1 MLTRLELEHFKTWKE
16 ANLKFAPITGLFGT
30 NSSGKSSLIQFLL
43 LLKQTRDAT
52 DRRIALHFGDER
64 TRTRLGSFEDAVQ
77 DHDTSLSMAWRLDWT
92 TEEAVVLTNPST
104 GKDFAESDEL
114 SIRAA
119 VRHDDEEVW
128 QTRLGYRLGERIFR
142 MKSEAQE
149 IETSGPGSF
158 SFRRN
163 RGRPA
168 IELGPPTKGY
178 LFPDSARYAYQNG
191 DFLADLELAYEE
203 QMDQIFY
210 LGPLREPPKREY
222 IWSGAQPQ
230 DVGDRGE
237 YAVEAM
243 LAATREG
250 ERRKVPG
257 KPRAQSFEAAVGF
270 WLQQLGLIDSFTAKP
285 VAKGTS
291 IYRVALRVRP
301 GAAESALTDVGFGVS
316 QVLPVI
322 VLLHYVPEGST
333 VILEQPEIHLH
344 PLAQAGLADL
354 LIHVAQTRNVQVLLE
369 SHSEHLLL
377 RLQRRIAEEVM
388 PADQVR
394 LYFAS
399 ADGAASRLEPLRL
412 DDYGNI
418 LNWPDKFMGDAFGEV
433 SAAELRR
440 IERRKAERAT

>member
-1 MLTRLELEHFKTWKE
+1 MLTRLELEHFKTWTQAK
-16 ANLKFAPITGLFGT
+16 LDFAPITGLFGT

-52 DRRIALHFGDER
+52 DRRLALHFGDER

-77 DHDTSLSMAWRLDWT
+77 DHNKDLMLAWRMDWIAGEPVT
-92 TEEAVVLTNPST
+92 LLNPSS
-104 GKDFAESDEL
+104 GKTFAENDQL
-114 SIRAA
+114 SIEAA
-119 VRHDDEEVW
+119 VTQGEWDTPW
-128 QTRLGYRLGERIFR
+128 QERLSYALGERRFS
-142 MKSEAQE
+142 MKWDDRE
-149 IETSGPGSF
+149 ITTSGPNSF
-158 SFRRN
+158 AFRRN
-163 RGRPA
+163 RGRPVG
-168 IELGPPTKGY
+168 ELGVPTKGY
-178 LFPDSARYAYQNG
+178 LFPDTARYAYQNG

-203 QMDQIFY
+203 QLDQLFY

-250 ERRKVPG
+250 EKRKVPG
-257 KPRAQSFEAAVGF
+257 KPRAQSFEAAIGY
-270 WLQQLGLIDSFTAKP
+270 WLQQLGLIDSFAAKP

-291 IYRVALRVRP
+291 IYRVTLRVRP
-301 GAAESALTDVGFGVS
+301 GAAESVLTDVGFGVS
-316 QVLPVI
+316 QVLPVV
-322 VLLHYVPEGST
+322 VLLHYVPEGAT

-354 LIHVAQTRNVQVLLE
+354 FIHVAQTRKVQIFVE

-377 RLQRRIAEEVM
+377 RLQRRIAEEQID
-388 PADQVR
+388 ADQIR

-399 ADGAASRLEPLRL
+399 ATGAASRLDPLQL

-418 LNWPDKFMGDAFGEV
+418 LNWPDKFMGDAFGET
-433 SAAELRR
+433 AIAELARLRR
-440 IERRKAERAT
+440 MEKAG

>member
-1 MLTRLELEHFKTWKE
+1 MLTRLELEHFKTWTKAE
-16 ANLKFAPITGLFGT
+16 LDFAPITGLFGT

-52 DRRIALHFGDER
+52 DRRLALHFGDER

-77 DHDTSLSMAWRLDWT
+77 DHNKDYMLAWRLDWISD
-92 TEEAVVLTNPST
+92 EPVRLLNPSNN
-104 GKDFAESDEL
+104 KIFAEGNDL
-114 SIRAA
+114 SIEAA
-119 VRHDDEEVW
+119 VTQQDYDTPWLE
-128 QTRLGYRLGERIFR
+128 RLSYALGERRFSMNWNDR
-142 MKSEAQE
+142 E
-149 IETSGPGSF
+149 ITTSGPGLF

-168 IELGPPTKGY
+168 GELGVPTKGY

-203 QMDQIFY
+203 QLDRLFY

-237 YAVEAM
+237 FAVEAM
-243 LAATREG
+243 LAASREG
-250 ERRKVPG
+250 EKRKVPG
-257 KPRAQSFEAAVGF
+257 KPRAQSFEAAIGY
-270 WLQQLGLIDSFTAKP
+270 WLQQLGLIDSFVAKP

-291 IYRVALRVRP
+291 IYRVSLRVRP

-322 VLLHYVPEGST
+322 VLLHYVPEGAT

-354 LIHVAQTRNVQVLLE
+354 FIHVAQTRKVQIFVE

-377 RLQRRIAEEVM
+377 RLQRRIAEERIA
-388 PADQVR
+388 ADQVR

-399 ADGAASRLEPLRL
+399 ATGAASRLDPLRL
-412 DDYGNI
+412 DEYGNI
-418 LNWPDKFMGDAFGEV
+418 LNWPDKFMGDAFGET
-433 SAAELRR
+433 ANAEVARLQRMGQ
-440 IERRKAERAT
+440 AE